1 MNFLA
6 QTLPEGVVIGS
17 RFYPVHTDFK
27 NWIKIAE
34 LLEEEKEHGMENM
47 AEVLLLC
54 YIELPESLFEAM
66 QGVFD
71 FLSGGAFKSFKKGG
85 GIDKQ
90 RCFSFKEDGRLI
102 YAAFL
107 SQYGIDLLDEPLHWH
122 KFLALFSALKGE
134 HKLFDVVKIRGMNL
148 SEIKDRE
155 KRASIRK
162 LKRIYALSDWKNET
176 EKAEEIADKMAGL
189 F

>member
-6 QTLPEGVVIGS
+6 EKLPEGVVIEN

-34 LLEEEKEHGMENM
+34 LLEDEKEEKMKNL
-47 AEVLLLC
+47 AEVLSLC
-54 YIELPESLFEAM
+54 YIELPESLSEALK
-66 QGVFD
+66 GVFD
-71 FLSGGAFKSFKKGG
+71 FFSGGDGDSLKKGG
-85 GIDKQ
+85 GIDSE

-122 KFLALFSALKGE
+122 KFLALFSALKGD
-134 HKLFDVVKIRGMNL
+134 HKLFDVVKIR
-148 SEIKDRE
+148 SCKTAEIKDRE
-155 KRASIRK
+155 KRALVRR
-162 LKRIYALSDWKNET
+162 LKKIYALKDIKSET
-176 EKAEEIADKMAGL
+176 ENAGKIADKMAGL